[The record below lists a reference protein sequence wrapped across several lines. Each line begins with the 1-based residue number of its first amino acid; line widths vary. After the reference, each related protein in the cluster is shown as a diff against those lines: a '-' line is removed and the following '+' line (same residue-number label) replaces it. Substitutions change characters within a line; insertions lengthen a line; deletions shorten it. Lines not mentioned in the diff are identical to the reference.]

1 MSTSEILLNARR
13 ESIQLSYNSAKAT
26 NYVNYLEGD
35 DRATEEYIYPNQ
47 CEDANHIVDIFY
59 RNNRRIITVQ
69 KKTKVGADGLMIE
82 IAKLMTTHNDDSF
95 VINTVRF
102 ITGMSNAGW
111 EKDMKDK
118 APSCF
123 KENIFHHGK
132 LKKSDLLNIRDALI
146 IMDEIDTGDKEFQVL
161 HRTLKESGILDTKY
175 MVEKN
180 IRVIVISATL
190 IRELYDLYRWGDL
203 HELYKMTI
211 PKSYVSSK
219 DFVEMKIIQEW
230 YSLNSRENAGKWIKE
245 DIIDNYGTDFRV
257 HIVRLTTKTVEHV
270 HNECISRGITFRNHT
285 SVDRIS
291 VEDIDEIFK
300 KPLTNHIVLGVKGLL
315 RRANMIPNTWKLRI
329 GATMELYTVKTDNNV
344 QIQGLPGRMT
354 GYWRNILEGG
364 HKTGPYRTSIKA
376 VEEYEIIYND
386 PFGKNSYQAAGFNK
400 NEKGKVKSAATMLSP
415 KNIINL
421 TPTELPMYLLEP
433 EEQPKPIVKR
443 KTLQEIKNFFKTNL
457 TALGYGAGPNDREVD
472 EDGFYRCIT
481 QFDPK
486 NKIIR
491 TNQEM
496 RKYEESRRWGFRG
509 NTEESRGKNKHRV
522 YPVYASETDKDS
534 LEWWLIY
541 Y

>member
-1 MSTSEILLNARR
+1 MQRDQLINARR
-13 ESIQLSYNSAKAT
+13 EAVNLSYNSAKAT

-47 CEDANHIVDIFY
+47 REDANNIVDIFY
-59 RNNRRIITVQ
+59 RNKRRIITVQ

-95 VINTVRF
+95 VINTVRI

-146 IMDEIDTGDKEFQVL
+146 IIDEIDTGDKELQVL
-161 HRTLKESGILDTKY
+161 HRTLKESGILNTKY
-175 MVEKN
+175 MVDKN

-211 PKSYVSSK
+211 PHSYVSSK
-219 DFVEMKIIQEW
+219 DFVEMEIIKEW
-230 YSLNSRENAGKWIKE
+230 YPLNSRENARKWIEE
-245 DIIDNYGTDFRV
+245 DILENYGNDFRV
-257 HIVRLTTKTVEHV
+257 HIVRLTTKTVEYV
-270 HNECISRGITFRNHT
+270 HDECISQGVTFMNHT
-285 SVDRIS
+285 SVERLSD
-291 VEDIDEIFK
+291 EDIDEIFR

-315 RRANMIPNTWKLRI
+315 RRANLIPNTWKLRI
-329 GATMELYTVKTDNNV
+329 GATMELYTLKTDNNV

-354 GYWRNILEGG
+354 GYWRHILDGG

-376 VEEYEIIYND
+376 IEEYEIIYND
-386 PFGKNSYQAAGFNK
+386 PFGNNSYQAAGFNK
-400 NEKGKVKSAATMLSP
+400 NKKGKVKSAATMLSP
-415 KNIINL
+415 RNITNL
-421 TPTELPMYLLEP
+421 TPVDLPVYLEEP
-433 EEQPKPIVKR
+433 EEQPKPVIKR
-443 KTLQEIKNFFKTNL
+443 KTLQEIKDCFKNEL
-457 TALGYGAGPNDREVD
+457 VGYGSGPHDREID
-472 EDGFYRCIT
+472 DDGFYRCIT
-481 QFDPK
+481 QFDK
-486 NKIIR
+486 MNKKIR
-491 TNQEM
+491 TTAEM
-496 RKYEESRRWGFRG
+496 GKYEASKKWGFRG
-509 NTEESRGKNKHRV
+509 NTQESREKNMYRV
-522 YPVYASETDKDS
+522 YPVYSSESDKDS